1 MSSIIVNDKKFER
14 YISSDE
20 IQSRIVELASQITS
34 DYHDKE
40 VCFVTVLNGA
50 LFFTSDLLLNINT
63 PCTLQSVKCKSYHG
77 MESTGKIEFQ
87 LPFTNEIK
95 GKHVI
100 FIEDIVDTGTTLY
113 FLLNEIKAFQP
124 ASVAICSLLFK
135 PEALKS
141 PIDIKYIGFEI
152 PKAFVLGYGLDY
164 DGLGRNYRDIY
175 KIIS

>member
-1 MSSIIVNDKKFER
+1 MSSIIVHDKKFER
-14 YISSDE
+14 YISSE
-20 IQSRIVELASQITS
+20 VIQHRIAELANQIST
-34 DYHDKE
+34 DYRDE
-40 VCFVTVLNGA
+40 EICFITVLNGA
-50 LFFTSDLLLNINT
+50 LFFTSDLLLNIQAS
-63 PCTLQSVKCKSYHG
+63 CTLQSVKCKSYHG
-77 MESTGKIEFQ
+77 LESTGKIEFQ
-87 LPFTNEIK
+87 LPFTKEIE

-100 FIEDIVDTGTTLY
+100 IVEDIVDTGTTLH